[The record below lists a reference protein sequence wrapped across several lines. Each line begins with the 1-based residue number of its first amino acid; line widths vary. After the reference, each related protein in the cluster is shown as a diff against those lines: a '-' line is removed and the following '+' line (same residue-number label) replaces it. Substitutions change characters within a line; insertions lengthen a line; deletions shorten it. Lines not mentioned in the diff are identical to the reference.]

1 MKRLSGGIF
10 DVVVFLAAPTSS
22 RTYRSLVVGWLV
34 GPKVGWSVGDLC
46 EKVTF
51 RVSTGNLNL
60 PTYLPM

>member
-34 GPKVGWSVGDLC
+34 GRLVGRLESFV
-46 EKVTF
+46 KK
-51 RVSTGNLNL
+51 
-60 PTYLPM
+60 